1 MDEEKD
7 LSWEG
12 QVLFA
17 GIGRF
22 KERIGFRVNYLYQ
35 IFTFLS
41 SIIKIDSRINNG
53 VLKMHLIY
61 HIVIL
66 IIFQIFTKNPN
77 LQDTKKEK
85 PDSHQTFLSRTMRTV
100 ERFRINPYL
109 NSHVNYDIKI
119 P

>member
-1 MDEEKD
+1 VE
-7 LSWEG
+7 
-12 QVLFA
+12 QVLFD
-17 GIGRF
+17 GVGRC
-22 KERIGFRVNYLYQ
+22 KGRSGFWGNYLYQ

-66 IIFQIFTKNPN
+66 IIFQFFTKNLN
-77 LQDTKKEK
+77 LQDIKKEK